1 MAVDNDSNEVNN
13 NVKRYFTQRNMNRPI
28 YFYGMTGI
36 QTVGLAL
43 TALMLYMVVGNLG
56 PALLLVFV
64 PFLQKNKKKLSE
76 GDPNYLDT
84 ILVKMNTKSHY
95 QDTDRVLRKIGARWL
110 KD

>member
-1 MAVDNDSNEVNN
+1 MSENISEVQPK
-13 NVKRYFTQRNMNRPI
+13 VKRYFTQRNMNKQI
-28 YFYGMTGI
+28 YFYGLTGV

-43 TALMLYMVVGNLG
+43 TLLMLYMVIGNFG
-56 PALLLVFV
+56 PALILLIM
-64 PFLQKNKKKLSE
+64 PLLQKNKKKLSE

-84 ILVKMNTKSHY
+84 LLVKSNTKNHY